1 MQLYLMR
8 HGNAEP
14 GTRHRPDAERALTPE
29 GHVQVEQQARALA
42 QLRPTWGSVVSST
55 YVRARQ
61 TRDVVARAVGLKTH
75 QDAVLRPGCSLDD
88 LEEVLQGFETPPL
101 VVFHQPSIG
110 QITFELTGGR
120 VAIPPGTVIHID
132 VIQWRKNGG
141 MLTAIYPP
149 ESLAVLGRAIR

>member
-8 HGNAEP
+8 HGNAEA

-29 GHVQVEQQARALA
+29 GHALVKQQARAIA
-42 QLRPTWGSVVSST
+42 QTHPPWGSVVSST
-55 YVRARQ
+55 YLRAQQ
-61 TRDVVARAVGLKTH
+61 TRDLMARAVGLKTY

-88 LEEVLQGFETPPL
+88 LEEVLCGFEAPPL

-110 QITFELTGGR
+110 QIVYELTGGR
-120 VAIPPGTVIHID
+120 VAVSPGTLIHID

-141 MLTAIYPP
+141 MLAAVYPP
-149 ESLAVLGRAIR
+149 AVLAAFGSAL